1 MSLNPRRSATTFLR
15 QATSRNL
22 RYLLEVTR
30 HAQTRPQWHASCL
43 LKYRSQIPK
52 RRTIFSTAGPRVRST
67 IAQFILL
74 VDGETAMKRKLV
86 VPLTLAAAIACL
98 FFFQIEMAS
107 SQWGSGSW
115 TFKADDPGVRGGA
128 AGAGG
133 QLAGL
138 SGTQAAFFAAGAAD
152 FAEVENVPDGLGPRM
167 NLDSCGGCHI
177 QPALGGTSPF
187 VNPQVAFAG
196 KDGGTDRVPSF
207 IAANGPVRE
216 ARFVLN
222 PDGTADGGVHALFTI
237 TGRTGASGC
246 TLAQPDFATQLAN
259 RNVIFRI
266 PTPTFGAG
274 LIEQIPDAAIAAN
287 QSSNTS
293 QKQALGIRGKP
304 NFHVAG
310 RTITGMTNN
319 NGNDGTI
326 ARFGWKAQ
334 NKSLL
339 LFSGEA
345 YNVEMGITNELF
357 QTERE
362 ETANCQFATV
372 PNSVTDTTA
381 AAPVNALS
389 DIEKFSFFMRFL
401 AAPAPSPDTPGGAAS
416 IANGKTLF
424 SSVGCALCH
433 TPTLRTGNSAVSA
446 LRNQPANLFSDV
458 LVHDMGDGLAD
469 GVSQGQAGPREFR
482 TAPLWGLGQRI
493 FFLHD
498 GRTADLVRAIQQH
511 ASNGSEANGV
521 ISRFNNLR
529 EGDKQD

>member
-1 MSLNPRRSATTFLR
+1 
-15 QATSRNL
+15 
-22 RYLLEVTR
+22 
-30 HAQTRPQWHASCL
+30 
-43 LKYRSQIPK
+43 
-52 RRTIFSTAGPRVRST
+52 
-67 IAQFILL
+67 
-74 VDGETAMKRKLV
+74 MKRKLV
-86 VPLTLAAAIACL
+86 VPLTLAAAVACL

-107 SQWGSGSW
+107 SQWGGGGF
-115 TFKADDPGVRGGA
+115 TFNASDPGVRGGA

-133 QLAGL
+133 QLEGL
-138 SGTQAAFFAAGAAD
+138 SGTQAAFFTAGAVD
-152 FAEVENVPDGLGPRM
+152 FAEEENVGDGLGPRM

-216 ARFVLN
+216 ARFVKN

-237 TGRTGASGC
+237 TGRSGANGC

-287 QSSNTS
+287 QGSNVF
-293 QKQALGIRGKP
+293 QKQSLGIKGRP
-304 NFHVAG
+304 NFHVVG

-357 QTERE
+357 QTERD
-362 ETANCQFATV
+362 ETASCQFATV
-372 PNSVTDTTA
+372 PNDVTNTDATT
-381 AAPVNALS
+381 PTEVVNA
-389 DIEKFSFFMRFL
+389 IEKFAFFMRFL
-401 AAPAPSPDTPGGAAS
+401 DAPQPSPDSPGGATS
-416 IANGKTLF
+416 IANGKQKF
-424 SSVGCALCH
+424 IDVGCALCH
-433 TPTLRTGNSAVSA
+433 TPSFTTGNSTVAA
-446 LRNQPANLFSDV
+446 LNNKPVNLFSD
-458 LVHDMGDGLAD
+458 LLIHDMGDGLAD

-482 TAPLWGLGQRI
+482 TAPLWGLGQRV

-498 GRTADLVRAIQQH
+498 GRTANLERAIREH
-511 ASNGSEANGV
+511 SSNGSEANTV
-521 ISRFNNLR
+521 ISNFNNLS
-529 EGDKQD
+529 EGRKQDILNFLRSL

>member
-1 MSLNPRRSATTFLR
+1 MRS
-15 QATSRNL
+15 NL
-22 RYLLEVTR
+22 TLLDDEV
-30 HAQTRPQWHASCL
+30 AN
-43 LKYRSQIPK
+43 
-52 RRTIFSTAGPRVRST
+52 
-67 IAQFILL
+67 
-74 VDGETAMKRKLV
+74 MKSKLV
-86 VPLTLAAAIACL
+86 VPLSLAASVAAL
-98 FFFQIEMAS
+98 FFFQVDFVS
-107 SQWGSGSW
+107 SQLSFGGGTLFRAS
-115 TFKADDPGVRGGA
+115 DPGVRGGA
-128 AGAGG
+128 AGAGA

-138 SGTQAAFFAAGAAD
+138 SATQAAFFTAGAAD

-196 KDGGTDRVPSF
+196 KDGGTDRVPTF

-237 TGRTGASGC
+237 TGRTGANTC
-246 TLAQPDFATQLAN
+246 TLAQPDFAAQLAN
-259 RNVIFRI
+259 HNVIFRI

-274 LIEQIPDAAIAAN
+274 LIEQIPDAALLAN
-287 QSSNTS
+287 QASNTF
-293 QKQALGIRGKP
+293 QKQSLGIRGRP

-362 ETANCQFATV
+362 ENASCQFATV
-372 PNSVTDTTA
+372 PNNVTNTDATTA
-381 AAPVNALS
+381 TEVISA
-389 DIEKFSFFMRFL
+389 IERFAFFMRFL
-401 AAPAPSPDTPGGAAS
+401 DAPQPSPDSPGGATS
-416 IANGKTLF
+416 IANGRQQF
-424 SSVGCALCH
+424 AEIGCALCH
-433 TPTLRTGNSAVSA
+433 TPSFTTGNSTVAA
-446 LRNQPANLFSDV
+446 LNGKPVNLFSDL
-458 LVHDMGDGLAD
+458 LVHDMGVGLAD
-469 GVSQGQAGPREFR
+469 GVSQGEAGPREFR
-482 TAPLWGLGQRI
+482 SAPLWGLGQRV

-498 GRTADLVRAIQQH
+498 GRTADLQRAIREH
-511 ASNGSEANGV
+511 ASLGSEANGV
-521 ISRFNNLR
+521 IWNFNSLG
-529 EGDKQD
+529 EGRKQDILNFLRSL

>member
-1 MSLNPRRSATTFLR
+1 
-15 QATSRNL
+15 
-22 RYLLEVTR
+22 
-30 HAQTRPQWHASCL
+30 
-43 LKYRSQIPK
+43 
-52 RRTIFSTAGPRVRST
+52 
-67 IAQFILL
+67 
-74 VDGETAMKRKLV
+74 MKRKLV
-86 VPLTLAAAIACL
+86 VPLTLAAAVACL

-107 SQWGSGSW
+107 SQWGSGS
-115 TFKADDPGVRGGA
+115 FNASDPGVRGGP

-138 SGTQAAFFAAGAAD
+138 SGTQAAFFTAGAVD
-152 FAEVENVPDGLGPRM
+152 FAEEEKVPDGLGPRM

-196 KDGGTDRVPSF
+196 KDGGTDRVPTF

-237 TGRTGASGC
+237 TGRTGANTC

-259 RNVIFRI
+259 HNVIFRI

-274 LIEQIPDAAIAAN
+274 LIEQIPDAAIASN
-287 QSSNTS
+287 RSSNTT
-293 QKQALGIRGKP
+293 QKQALGIKGRP

-362 ETANCQFATV
+362 ETSACQFAAV
-372 PNSVTDTTA
+372 PNDVTNTDATTPTEVISA
-381 AAPVNALS
+381 
-389 DIEKFSFFMRFL
+389 IEKFAFFMRFL
-401 AAPAPSPDTPGGAAS
+401 DAPQPSPDSPGGATS
-416 IANGKTLF
+416 IANGRQKF
-424 SSVGCALCH
+424 VDVGCALCH
-433 TPTLRTGNSAVSA
+433 TPSFKTGNSAVAA
-446 LRNQPANLFSDV
+446 LNNKPVNLFSDL

-469 GVSQGQAGPREFR
+469 GVSQGEAGPREFR

-498 GRTADLVRAIQQH
+498 GRTANLERAIREH

-521 ISRFNNLR
+521 IANFNNLG
-529 EGDKQD
+529 EGRKQDILNFLRSL